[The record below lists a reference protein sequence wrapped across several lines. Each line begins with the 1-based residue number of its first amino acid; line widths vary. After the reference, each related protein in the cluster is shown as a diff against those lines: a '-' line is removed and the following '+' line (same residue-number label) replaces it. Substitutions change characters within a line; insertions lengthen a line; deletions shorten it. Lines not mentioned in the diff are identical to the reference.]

1 MRTLLHRLVDVRPH
15 EVRGLVWSF
24 AYFLALLTAYSILK
38 PVRDEMAI
46 AGDTRHL
53 QWLFTATF
61 VGTLVAVPV
70 FSAVAGRFPRRRF
83 VPWIYRFVAVTL
95 LAFFALWRADVAP
108 VWIAR
113 AFFVWVSVF
122 NLFITSVFW
131 AFLADVFDSDQAKR
145 LFGFVAAGGTIGA
158 MTGPLLAATLAPLTG
173 PVLLLPL
180 SALLFEG
187 AARAAGRV
195 ARWAGES
202 PTHDDRPIGG
212 RPLAGLPLLVRSPY
226 LLAIALQTLLFAI
239 TSTILYA
246 QYLSLVEAAVGDPA
260 ARTALFGWVE
270 LGTNALALAL
280 QLAVSGRILEKAGLA
295 VSLALQPLLT
305 AAGFVGLGLAP
316 FLGVA
321 VALFGL
327 RRSVHYAVERPA
339 REVLFT
345 SVGREARYKSK
356 SFIDTV
362 VYRGGDAVS
371 GWINAAFRA
380 LGLGAGGAAAAA
392 IPFAL
397 VGIVLAVFLARTH
410 ERTTPEEDR

>member
-1 MRTLLHRLVDVRPH
+1 MRVLQRFVDVRPS
-15 EVRGLVWSF
+15 EVRGMLWAF

-61 VGTLVAVPV
+61 VGTLIAVPV

-83 VPWIYRFVAVTL
+83 VPWIYRFCALTL
-95 LAFFALWRADVAP
+95 VIFFALWHAEVAP
-108 VWIAR
+108 VWLAR

-131 AFLADVFDSDQAKR
+131 AFLADVFTSDQGKR
-145 LFGFVAAGGTIGA
+145 LFGFVAAGGTVGA
-158 MTGPLLAATLAPLTG
+158 MTGPLIAATLAPVIG
-173 PVLLLPL
+173 PALLLPI
-180 SALLFEG
+180 SAVIFEG
-187 AARAAGRV
+187 AAQAAARV
-195 ARWAGES
+195 AHWAG
-202 PTHDDRPIGG
+202 DRPAQQLKPIGG
-212 RPLAGLPLLVRSPY
+212 HPFAGFSITARSPY
-226 LLAIALQTLLFAI
+226 LLAIAVQTLLFAI

-246 QYLSLVEAAVGDPA
+246 QYLALVEGALAGSA
-260 ARTALFGWVE
+260 QRTALFGYVE
-270 LGTNALALAL
+270 FGTNALALAL
-280 QLAVSGRILEKAGLA
+280 QLTVSGRVLEKLGLA
-295 VSLALQPLLT
+295 FGLALQPFLT
-305 AAGFVGLGLAP
+305 AAGFVGLGVAP

-321 VALFGL
+321 VGLFGL
-327 RRSVHYAVERPA
+327 RRSVHYAIERPA

-371 GWINAAFRA
+371 GWINAGFRV
-380 LGLGAGGAAAAA
+380 LGLGTGGAALAAL
-392 IPFAL
+392 PFAV
-397 VGIVLAVFLARTH
+397 VGIALAFFLARRQ
-410 ERTTPEEDR
+410 EREEVAR